1 MRRGT
6 TPTLELA
13 LDQSLEGAEYH
24 VTIEQGTAQ
33 LDKTEAD
40 CTLSEDGRVIAV
52 VLSQEETL
60 ALEPNA
66 VASIQVRYK
75 LDGRAYATNIVAV
88 RVDDVLL
95 EEVI

>member
-24 VTIEQGTAQ
+24 VTIEQGSIQ
-33 LDKTEAD
+33 LDKTEQD
-40 CTLSEDGRVIAV
+40 CTLSEDGKVITA

-60 ALEPNA
+60 ALDA

-75 LDGRAYATNIVAV
+75 LDGKAYATNIVAV

>member
-6 TPTLELA
+6 TPTLECA
-13 LDQSLEGAEYH
+13 LDVSVEGAEYF
-24 VTIEQGTAQ
+24 VTLEQGETEIT
-33 LDKTEAD
+33 KTNTD
-40 CTLSEDGRVIAV
+40 CTLSEDGKVITA

-60 ALEPNA
+60 ALDPAA

-75 LDGRAYATNIVAV
+75 LDGKAYATNIVAV

>member
-24 VTIEQGTAQ
+24 VTIEQGSIQ
-33 LDKTEAD
+33 LDKTETD
-40 CTLSEDGRVIAV
+40 CTLSEDGKVITA

-60 ALEPNA
+60 ALDPAA

-75 LDGRAYATNIVAV
+75 LDDRAYATNIVAV

>member
-6 TPTLELA
+6 TPTLECA
-13 LDQSLEGAEYH
+13 LDVSVEGAEYF
-24 VTIEQGTAQ
+24 VTLEQGETEIT
-33 LDKTEAD
+33 KTNAD
-40 CTLSEDGRVIAV
+40 CTLSEDGKVITA

-60 ALEPNA
+60 SLDPAA

-75 LDGRAYATNIVAV
+75 LDGKAYATNIVAV